1 MQIEDITYQQDQ
13 RNRPGRL
20 QLVET
25 REQFYQS
32 GAIAIV
38 GTTCQINLPTP
49 PVGFA
54 RRWEIAHGFLSV
66 SASGDIYTVT
76 RKVPDQTTGTTM
88 ILVFNVA
95 MFGPV
100 FPLFRNITTGITDVA
115 YGPRLLVFRGLEPFW
130 TTTDIIN
137 VRWDVALAAGQ
148 TCAVQGFY
156 KDIPL

>member
-1 MQIEDITYQQDQ
+1 MQIEDIIYQQDQ

-32 GAIAIV
+32 GNIPLVA
-38 GTTCQINLPTP
+38 TTAQINLPNP

-54 RRWEIAHGFLSV
+54 RRWEIAHAFLSA
-66 SASGDIYTVT
+66 SATTDIYTVT

-88 ILVFNVA
+88 LLLFK
-95 MFGPV
+95 MSMYGPV
-100 FPLFRNITTGITDVA
+100 FPLFNNVCMGQTDAA
-115 YGPRLLVFRGLEPFW
+115 YGPRLLVFYGLDPFW
-130 TTTDIIN
+130 ITTDIIN
-137 VRWDVALAAGQ
+137 VRFDVGAAAGQ
-148 TCAVQGFY
+148 VAAVQGFY